1 MRDLWRSTKNG
12 ISFRLEKYWR
22 SYVFVHINK
31 TAGSSIEKA
40 LGLRFGHETAS
51 EKMEAMGQERWEEK
65 FSFAFVRNPWD
76 RAVSHYHYRVRSNK
90 TGLADGHLDF
100 RSWVREVYENR
111 NPAYRDNEKMFMP
124 QRRWLTDGSGNIV
137 VSFVGRYESLETDY
151 EYVRKK
157 IGRGGALPKVK
168 SSARTAYPDYYD
180 AESAERVARAFEEDI
195 QEFGY
200 SFDG

>member
-12 ISFRLEKYWR
+12 IASWLEKYWR

-137 VSFVGRYESLETDY
+137 VSFVGRYESLEIDY